1 MLFMLIS
8 ISVTVI
14 AAIMVVFVI
23 VLIPVLLQ
31 FRRTAKEGERLLEAA
46 RQQLV
51 PLSYDLVR
59 VIDDV
64 QDIVK
69 KGSRQMDKVEDS
81 VSAVHDAA
89 LKLRD
94 VETLFKDKVE
104 KPLLNLITLLSALVK
119 GTRAFME
126 YVKKE

>member
-1 MLFMLIS
+1 MLIS

-14 AAIMVVFVI
+14 AAIMVIFVI
-23 VLIPVLLQ
+23 ALIPVLLQ

-69 KGSRQMDKVEDS
+69 KGGRQMDKVEDS
-81 VSAVHDAA
+81 VNAVHDAA

-94 VETLFKDKVE
+94 VETLFKDRIE
-104 KPLLNLITLLSALVK
+104 KPLLNLITLLAALVK
-119 GTRAFME
+119 GTRAFMD